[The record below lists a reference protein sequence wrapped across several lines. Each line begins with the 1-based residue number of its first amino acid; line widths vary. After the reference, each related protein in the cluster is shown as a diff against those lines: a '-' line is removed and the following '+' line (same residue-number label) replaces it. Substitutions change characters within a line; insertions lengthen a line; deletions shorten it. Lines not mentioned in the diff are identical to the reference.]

1 MTKATDFQ
9 GSQEGSLSS
18 RRQAVRVVPATEEIP
33 ERILQHRPRP
43 TPPTLNAND
52 EPDLISPDARDNI
65 VLESKTTVC
74 RVEAIYENEFTA
86 IFSTRNAGDQR
97 VRFALTRVPPSDKPL
112 LQEGA
117 VFYWIT
123 STEQDASGEVIST
136 SHIRFR
142 RRPRLSPEEAKELR
156 KLAREA
162 IIAGGGTPISEEGLD
177 NLTERHSEGS

>member
-1 MTKATDFQ
+1 MTKAADLHD
-9 GSQEGSLSS
+9 SQEGSLSS
-18 RRQAVRVVPATEEIP
+18 RRQAVRVVPAAEEVP
-33 ERILQHRPRP
+33 GRILQHRPRP
-43 TPPTLNAND
+43 TPPTFSAND
-52 EPDLISPDARDNI
+52 EPDLIPPDARDNI

-74 RVEAIYENEFTA
+74 RVEAIYANEFTA
-86 IFSTRNAGDQR
+86 IFSKPNAGDQR
-97 VRFALTRVPPSDKPL
+97 VRFALNRVAPSDAPL

-123 STEQDASGEVIST
+123 STEQDTSGEVIST

-162 IIAGGGTPISEEGLD
+162 IIAAGGTPISDEDLD
-177 NLTERHSEGS
+177 NIDGTS